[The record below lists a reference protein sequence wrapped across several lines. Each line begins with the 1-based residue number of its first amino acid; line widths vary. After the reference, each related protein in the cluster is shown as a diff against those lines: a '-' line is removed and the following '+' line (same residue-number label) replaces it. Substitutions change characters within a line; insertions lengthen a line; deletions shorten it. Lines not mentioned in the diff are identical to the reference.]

1 VGKVAASG
9 GGPVRL
15 RERLRARRA
24 KRFADFRVR
33 AIPFSNWSNVVEA
46 PLSLNSIVVASAQQ
60 VSCALGDEAA
70 ILNTQN
76 SVYYGMNEVGASVWE
91 LLKAPR
97 RVSDLRDEILREY
110 EVDEER
116 CERDVLALL
125 EKLRSE
131 GLIEVRE
138 GTAV

>member
-1 VGKVAASG
+1 VA
-9 GGPVRL
+9 
-15 RERLRARRA
+15 
-24 KRFADFRVR
+24 
-33 AIPFSNWSNVVEA
+33 A
-46 PLSLNSIVVASAQQ
+46 PLSLNSIVVASQQQ
-60 VSCALGDEAA
+60 VSCALGGEAA

-97 RVSDLRDEILREY
+97 RVSELRDEILREY
-110 EVDEER
+110 DVDEER

-138 GTAV
+138 GAVQG

>member
-1 VGKVAASG
+1 
-9 GGPVRL
+9 
-15 RERLRARRA
+15 
-24 KRFADFRVR
+24 
-33 AIPFSNWSNVVEA
+33 VEA
-46 PLSLNSIVVASAQQ
+46 PLSLNSIVVASPKQ
-60 VSCALGDEAA
+60 VSCALGEEAA

-131 GLIEVRE
+131 GLIEVRQ